1 MKRFY
6 NNTKMSGAFSNA
18 LRVLALLCVLL
29 GVSSS
34 AWAETGFFEDL
45 DISINGKWYG
55 LPMSG
60 DNRADAEQNLGNYLP
75 GTGPS
80 LDAFFYRTYKNNDNV
95 CGDASGIYIKIGSA
109 EKQWGKDARLSTRE
123 GDGEWDAGNGSIN
136 QEWTG
141 NVDNSIFSD
150 VTTTGKKEIKLKVKA
165 KVGDCG

>member
-6 NNTKMSGAFSNA
+6 NNTLISRVSNTT
-18 LRVLALLCVLL
+18 LRVVALLCVLL

-80 LDAFFYRTYKNNDNV
+80 LDAFYYRTYKNNDNV
-95 CGDASGIYIKIGSA
+95 CGDASGIYVKIGTGA
-109 EKQWGKDARLSTRE
+109 EKQWGKDVRLSTRE
-123 GDGEWDAGNGSIN
+123 GDGEWDGEYGSDRKS
-136 QEWTG
+136 
-141 NVDNSIFSD
+141 V
-150 VTTTGKKEIKLKVKA
+150 V
-165 KVGDCG
+165 